1 MAAAGE
7 VKVRDVQFV
16 QLVEPASVMTTL
28 ESDGSG
34 ELGIKL
40 TVIDAPV
47 NPGTTA
53 LNAIVGAF
61 WPIYPF
67 TIAGN
72 EPIKLEI

>member
-1 MAAAGE
+1 MLTILATPIAAAGE

-16 QLVEPASVMTTL
+16 RLSEPASVMTTL

-34 ELGIKL
+34 ALGIKL

-47 NPGTTA
+47 KPGTTA

-61 WPIYPF
+61 CPI
-67 TIAGN
+67 
-72 EPIKLEI
+72 